1 MKNDMPNFAMLS
13 LNEKDMP
20 DMPSIFQ
27 MNEDYINSETMEDL
41 FINLY
46 SNNNPNISFEEL
58 RQKLIDYYFEDANDE
73 CISKHL
79 TEIIDISD
87 PLIISNIS
95 EIVIYN
101 HYEEN
106 YNLYMIIQFISSS
119 YGTDYLHHIYHI
131 FISPY

>member
-119 YGTDYLHHIYHI
+119 YGTDYLHHI
-131 FISPY
+131 

>member
-87 PLIISNIS
+87 PLIISNIG

-106 YNLYMIIQFISSS
+106 YNLYMIIEFISSS
-119 YGTDYLHHIYHI
+119 YGTDYLYHIYHI

>member
-1 MKNDMPNFAMLS
+1 MKNDMPNFEMLS

-27 MNEDYINSETMEDL
+27 MNEDYINSETMEYL

-87 PLIISNIS
+87 PLIISNIG